1 MQNYLVRV
9 SLPTGYVIAARNPQE
24 AMHKAVVRFQHEQHT
39 TLEPEV
45 QWTELK
51 GTDAAAEWCIAE

>member
-1 MQNYLVRV
+1 MQKYLVQV
-9 SLPTGYVIAARNPQE
+9 SLPTGYIIEARSPQE
-24 AMHKAVVRFQHEQHT
+24 AMHKGVVRFQQEHNT

-45 QWTELK
+45 QWAVLK